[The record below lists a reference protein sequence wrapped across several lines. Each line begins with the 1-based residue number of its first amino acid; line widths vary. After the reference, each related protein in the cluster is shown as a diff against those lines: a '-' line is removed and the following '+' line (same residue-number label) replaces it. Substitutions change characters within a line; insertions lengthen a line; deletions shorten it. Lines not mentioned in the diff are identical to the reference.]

1 MASLKYINTFCIMVY
16 LFGKIMIRPNYII
29 VAVGVNTHIN
39 LVDIVRFINNFNS
52 AAEYQKYA
60 THKIIIL
67 QV

>member
-1 MASLKYINTFCIMVY
+1 MAGLKYINTFCIMVY

-29 VAVGVNTHIN
+29 FAVGVNIDIN
-39 LVDIVRFINNFNS
+39 LVDVVRFINNFNA

-60 THKIIIL
+60 IHKIIIL